1 MSKIGNILEIE
12 KLYFNWKTNNSF
24 TLNINNLILK
34 NRKKVVLLGESG
46 SGKSTLL
53 NLISGIIEPERGKIY
68 INGTLISSLSKK
80 QKDSFRNENL
90 GVIFQRFNIL
100 DYLSPLSNILLPF
113 YFSSLNKDNINYY
126 KNRVFVL
133 AERLNI
139 NKNLLFQT
147 NSKDLSVGQQQRI
160 AIMRALINSPK
171 IIIADE
177 PTSSLDYKN
186 KEKFLSLLFQI
197 CNQEGISL
205 LMVTHD
211 STISKYFDETLILEN
226 LNKKI

>member
-1 MSKIGNILEIE
+1 M
-12 KLYFNWKTNNSF
+12 
-24 TLNINNLILK
+24 
-34 NRKKVVLLGESG
+34 
-46 SGKSTLL
+46 
-53 NLISGIIEPERGKIY
+53 
-68 INGTLISSLSKK
+68 
-80 QKDSFRNENL
+80 
-90 GVIFQRFNIL
+90 
-100 DYLSPLSNILLPF
+100 
-113 YFSSLNKDNINYY
+113 NKDNINYY
-126 KNRVFVL
+126 KNRAFIL
-133 AERLNI
+133 AERLDI
-139 NKNLLFQT
+139 NKSLLFQN

-211 STISKYFDETLILEN
+211 NTITKYFDETLMLEN

>member
-1 MSKIGNILEIE
+1 MN
-12 KLYFNWKTNNSF
+12 
-24 TLNINNLILK
+24 K
-34 NRKKVVLLGESG
+34 N
-46 SGKSTLL
+46 
-53 NLISGIIEPERGKIY
+53 
-68 INGTLISSLSKK
+68 
-80 QKDSFRNENL
+80 
-90 GVIFQRFNIL
+90 
-100 DYLSPLSNILLPF
+100 
-113 YFSSLNKDNINYY
+113 NINYY
-126 KNRVFVL
+126 KKKAFVL
-133 AERLNI
+133 AERLDI
-139 NKNLLFQT
+139 NKKLLFQT

-211 STISKYFDETLILEN
+211 SSITKHFDDTLILEN